1 MSTFVLFL
9 LTLLSVTVATPVL
22 DQTQDPCIATDR
34 QYDLGSGQIPLVE
47 EVLEGRLYEHFYRFT
62 NLKPGE
68 MLTVTAVVTTNTS
81 TSVNLLVMREIK
93 PNEFTRV
100 DGKQIIQSGGPS
112 EHPFKWMHANLGDN
126 KPTSICFKVGIFSE
140 ARPAKATYQLQVQ
153 IDRFL
158 DTGNV
163 EAADSRDK
171 AVQLGKLEQDQSKTV
186 GGYLSS
192 LREGI
197 DHGDMYMIS
206 TSLGKG
212 KLLKIT
218 LTTQE
223 DNDYQITLYDQTGY
237 GLRNNRTNRMGTA
250 TILLTSEDSAEKPFY
265 IRVSNQGGEG
275 GGGRYAVIL
284 ELIQTQPATT
294 RVTTTA
300 TTPTIIETPLSPAI
314 SRETALT
321 IVYGSVIAV
330 AATAVAA
337 TVLTRRRKRMVV
349 SDQEW

>member
-1 MSTFVLFL
+1 MRKFGIFL
-9 LTLLSVTVATPVL
+9 LVLLWVAVSTPL
-22 DQTQDPCIATDR
+22 DAQTQDPCIATDR
-34 QYDLGSGQIPLVE
+34 QYDLASARIPLVE
-47 EVLEGRLYEHFYRFT
+47 EVLEGRLQEHFYRFT

-68 MLTVTAVVTTNTS
+68 MLMLTVVVTTNAS
-81 TSVNLLVMREIK
+81 TSVNLLMMREIT

-100 DGKQIIQSGGPS
+100 DGKQVIQSGGPL
-112 EHPFKWMHANLGDN
+112 EHDFKWMHANLGDN
-126 KPTSICFKVGIFSE
+126 RPTTICFKVGIFSE
-140 ARPAKATYQLQVQ
+140 ARPAKASYQLQVQ

-171 AVQLGKLEQDQSKTV
+171 AVQLGKLEQGEVKTV

-212 KLLKIT
+212 KMLKIT
-218 LTTQE
+218 LTTQQ

-275 GGGRYAVIL
+275 GGGPYTMIL

-294 RVTTTA
+294 HVTTTA
-300 TTPTIIETPLSPAI
+300 TTPTITETPFSPAI

-337 TVLTRRRKRMVV
+337 TVLTRRRNRMVV